1 MSTTPLSPSTTPER
15 TIDPGGRVSTAD
27 ERRRDR
33 TVRLSL
39 IVLAVLAVAACAAYM
54 VYDVQGS
61 WSYALDLR
69 SRQVGAL
76 VVVGVAIGVSSV
88 VFQTIAGSRILTP
101 SVMGFD
107 SLYIL
112 IQTVFVATLGSA
124 ALTLGVIE
132 RFLVNSVL
140 LATFGVLLFRWL
152 FRRNSRNLYVLVMI
166 GIVLGAFFQSLAV
179 LMSRVLTPDD
189 YLTLQQ
195 LTFASFTTVNPWLLL
210 AAAVVTVIGIAL
222 LVPALRQ
229 VDIIDLGKDNAV
241 ALGVDYHRVV
251 TWVLLV
257 VVLLVAVSAALV
269 GPMLFLG
276 LIVANLA
283 RQVVR
288 TNRHELLAIGS
299 GLLGVVVCVLGQ
311 FIVAHVFGLT
321 TTFSVVVNLVG
332 GIYFIILLLRTTRL

>member
-1 MSTTPLSPSTTPER
+1 MSTGSLPRTGTPVTTAE
-15 TIDPGGRVSTAD
+15 D
-27 ERRRDR
+27 RRRDR
-33 TVRLSL
+33 SVRRAL
-39 IVLAVLAVAACAAYM
+39 IALAVLAAACCAAYL

-69 SRQVGAL
+69 TRQLGAL

-107 SLYIL
+107 SLYVL
-112 IQTVFVATLGSA
+112 IQTVFVATLGSS
-124 ALTLGVIE
+124 ALQIGVVE
-132 RFLVNSVL
+132 RFGVNSVL
-140 LATFGVLLFRWL
+140 LTVFGVLLFRWL
-152 FRRNSRNLYVLVMI
+152 FRRSSRNLYVLVMI
-166 GIVLGAFFQSLAV
+166 GIVMGAFFQSLAV

-195 LTFASFTTVNPWLLL
+195 LTFASFNTVNAWLLGATGVVTL
-210 AAAVVTVIGIAL
+210 AALVAL
-222 LVPALRQ
+222 WPSLRQ
-229 VDIIDLGKDNAV
+229 VDVIDLGKDNAI
-241 ALGVDYHRVV
+241 ALGVDYHQVV
-251 TWVLLV
+251 TRVLLL

-288 TNRHELLAIGS
+288 TNQHRLLAIGA
-299 GLLGVVVCVLGQ
+299 GLLGLIVCVLGQ
-311 FIVAHVFGLT
+311 FIVVHVFGLT

-332 GIYFIILLLRTTRL
+332 GVYFIVLLLRSTRL

>member
-1 MSTTPLSPSTTPER
+1 MTTLHSLLELGSTPT
-15 TIDPGGRVSTAD
+15 

-33 TVRLSL
+33 AVRLSL
-39 IVLAVLAVAACAAYM
+39 LTLAALALASCAAYLL
-54 VYDVQGS
+54 YDVQGS
-61 WSYALDLR
+61 WSYALSLR
-69 SRQVGAL
+69 SRQLGAL

-107 SLYIL
+107 SLYVL
-112 IQTVFVATLGSA
+112 IQTVFVASLGGA
-124 ALTLGVIE
+124 ALTLGVVE
-132 RFLVNSVL
+132 RFVVNAVL

-195 LTFASFTTVNPWLLL
+195 LTFASFTTVNPTLLGVAALVTVAGL
-210 AAAVVTVIGIAL
+210 AA
-222 LVPALRQ
+222 LVPMLRQ
-229 VDIIDLGKDNAV
+229 VDVVDLGKDNAI

-251 TWVLLV
+251 TRVLLV
-257 VVLLVAVSAALV
+257 SVLLVAVSAALV

-288 TNRHELLAIGS
+288 TNRHRALAIGA
-299 GLLGVVVCVLGQ
+299 GLLGAVICVLGQ

-332 GIYFIILLLRTTRL
+332 GVYFIILLLRTTRL